1 MKLTQ
6 LGVMAMSVLLTACG
20 TLPEGRWQETSSTA
34 EPSPITLDIKN
45 DRISANAGCNRLMGA
60 VKMVGDQLV
69 VEQLASTLMMCH
81 GEAAKKE
88 EALKQLLS
96 DKPRAQVSDDQLIL
110 STNTTSYVFKK
121 QPNMEDGETRFIYIA
136 PETTHCTGVG
146 PMECLQIRE
155 SEDDPWTLFYGRIE
169 GFEFKPGTAY
179 RLRIKEFD
187 VPNPP
192 ADASS
197 KRWILD
203 LMVDQEWVG
212 NQ

>member
-1 MKLTQ
+1 MKIAQ
-6 LGVMAMSVLLTACG
+6 LGVVVMSVLLTACN
-20 TLPEGRWQETSSTA
+20 TLPEGRWQESSPA
-34 EPSPITLDIKN
+34 EETSPITLDIKK
-45 DRISANAGCNRLMGA
+45 DRIAANAGCNRLMGS
-60 VKMVGDQLV
+60 VKMYGDQLV

-81 GEAAKKE
+81 GEMAKKE
-88 EALKQLLS
+88 EALKQLLG
-96 DKPRAQVSDDQLIL
+96 DKPRVQMSGDQLIL
-110 STNTTSYVFKK
+110 STNTSSYVFQK
-121 QPNMEDGETRFIYIA
+121 QPNMEDGVTRFIYVA
-136 PETTHCTGVG
+136 PEKTHCTGVG

-155 SEDDPWTLFYGRIE
+155 SEDDPWTLFYGNIE

-203 LMVDQEWVG
+203 LVVEQEWVG

>member
-1 MKLTQ
+1 MKPVRF
-6 LGVMAMSVLLTACG
+6 GVVAMSVLLTACN
-20 TLPEGRWQETSSTA
+20 TLPEGRWQETNPASET
-34 EPSPITLDIKN
+34 SPITLDIKN
-45 DRISANAGCNRLMGA
+45 DRIAANAGCNRLMGS
-60 VKMVGDQLV
+60 VKMYGDQLI

-88 EALKQLLS
+88 EALKQLLG
-96 DKPRAQVSDDQLIL
+96 DKPRVQMSGDQLIL
-110 STNTTSYVFKK
+110 STNTSSYVFNK
-121 QPNMEDGETRFIYIA
+121 QPNMEDGVTRFIYVA
-136 PETTHCTGVG
+136 PEKTQCTGVA

-155 SEDDPWTLFYGRIE
+155 SEEDPWTLFYGNIE
-169 GFEFKPGTAY
+169 GFEFTPGTAY

-203 LMVDQEWVG
+203 LVVERKLVD

>member
-1 MKLTQ
+1 MKIVQ
-6 LGVMAMSVLLTACG
+6 FGAVIMSVLLTACS
-20 TLPEGRWQETSSTA
+20 TLPEGRWQEDSPA
-34 EPSPITLDIKN
+34 PITLDIK
-45 DRISANAGCNRLMGA
+45 DDHIAAHAGCNRLMGS
-60 VKMVGDQLV
+60 VKMHGDRLV

-81 GEAAKKE
+81 GEEAEKE
-88 EALKQLLS
+88 EALKQLLGN
-96 DKPRAQVSDDQLIL
+96 KPRVQMSGDQLIL
-110 STNTTSYVFKK
+110 STNTSSYVFNK
-121 QPNMEDGETRFIYIA
+121 QPNMEDGVTRFIYVA
-136 PETTHCTGVG
+136 SEKTGCVGVG

-155 SEDDPWTLFYGRIE
+155 SKEDPWTLFYGDIE
-169 GFEFKPGTAY
+169 GFEFTPGIAY

-203 LMVDQEWVG
+203 LVVEQEWVN